1 MITSLELALTTAFV
15 AVASSVAS
23 LLVGYPIGNFL
34 ASLGSKAR
42 GTLGALLVLPF
53 LLPPFL
59 IGITLLP
66 IRGDELD
73 SKIGILLIIAAHV
86 LMNAGFV
93 ARIVASTQLPLD
105 QVEAAR
111 LDGARNSE
119 IRLRLALPQQ
129 SSALAAAG
137 LLIALYSATSYGLVV
152 SLGQGAV
159 RTLETEIVTAALRDL
174 DLPFAFTLA
183 LLQTLMSIS
192 LFLLARKFGAK
203 PTPIFGEV
211 QSSLPSKLGGV
222 VALGL
227 ASAIAVVLANVAARA
242 FTLNGGLFENLAAL
256 ATRGSRDI
264 LNLSVLEA
272 AGNSMRNLV
281 VAAVIVLPLAW
292 FASGGKGSSLL
303 FVLPIGISPV
313 VLGLGFLVLSGYL
326 PREIA
331 GWWLVPIVQS
341 IFLFP
346 LAYQVIRPARTAVN
360 KEILEAAQMDGAS
373 RIRVFGSIEGPILA
387 RPLAAAAAFVSLGSL
402 GEFGT
407 ASFLATGSEATL
419 PIVIFRLASRPGEE
433 NLGMAMSAAMIFIL
447 LAALVVVLISQ
458 ESRTE
463 DRVR

>member
-1 MITSLELALTTAFV
+1 LITSVELALTTLFV

-42 GTLGALLVLPF
+42 GALGALLVLPF

-73 SKIGILLIIAAHV
+73 SKIGILLVIAAHV

-111 LDGARNSE
+111 LDGARSSD

-152 SLGQGAV
+152 SIGQGAV
-159 RTLETEIVTAALRDL
+159 KTLETEIVTAALRDL

-203 PTPIFGEV
+203 PAPIFGEV

-222 VALGL
+222 VGLGL
-227 ASAIAVVLANVAARA
+227 AAAIAVVLSNVAIRA
-242 FTLNGGLFENLAAL
+242 FTVNGGLFENLAAL

-292 FASGGKGSSLL
+292 FASGGKRSSLL
-303 FVLPIGISPV
+303 FVLPIGTSPV

-402 GEFGT
+402 GEFGA

>member
-23 LLVGYPIGNFL
+23 LLVGYPVGNFL

-42 GTLGALLVLPF
+42 GTLGALLVIPF

-59 IGITLLP
+59 IGIPLLP

-93 ARIVASTQLPLD
+93 ARIVASSQLPLE

-119 IRLRLALPQQ
+119 IRLRLPLPQP

-152 SLGQGAV
+152 SIGQGAV
-159 RTLETEIVTAALRDL
+159 KTLETEIVTAASRDL

-192 LFLLARKFGAK
+192 LFLLARQFGAK

-227 ASAIAVVLANVAARA
+227 ASAIAVVVANVAARA

-292 FASGGKGSSLL
+292 FASGGKRSSLL
-303 FVLPIGISPV
+303 LVLPIGISPV
-313 VLGLGFLVLSGYL
+313 VLGLGFLLLSGYL

-331 GWWLVPIVQS
+331 GLWLEPIVQS

-360 KEILEAAQMDGAS
+360 REILEAAQMDGAS

-402 GEFGT
+402 GEFGA